1 MQKLVRE
8 DLMTLE
14 AYAKERAAFRARVIA
29 HKKDRRV
36 AIGPNVTLAFEDRL
50 TMHYQVQEMLR
61 IERIFEEQ
69 GILDEL
75 AAYNPLIPDGTNW
88 KATMM
93 IEFPDEAERT
103 RRLAQMIGIEDRVW
117 VQAGDTPPVWAIADE
132 DMERDTEDKTASV
145 HFLRFEFTPEQIA
158 AIKSGAAVSVGI
170 DHPSYQYRV
179 ESLLEAARQSLSA
192 DFS

>member
-1 MQKLVRE
+1 MQKLARE
-8 DLMTLE
+8 DLMPLE
-14 AYAKERAAFRARVIA
+14 TYAKERSAFRARVMA

-36 AIGPNVTLAFEDRL
+36 AVGPNVSLAFEDRL

-117 VQAGDTPPVWAIADE
+117 VQVGDTPQVWAIADE
-132 DMERDTEDKTASV
+132 DMDRATDDKTASV
-145 HFLRFEFTPEQIA
+145 HFLRFEFTPKQIA
-158 AIKSGAAVSVGI
+158 AIKAGAPISVGI
-170 DHPSYQYRV
+170 DHPSYQHRV
-179 ESLLEAARQSLSA
+179 EALSEATRQGLAA
-192 DFS
+192 DLD

>member
-1 MQKLVRE
+1 MQKLARE
-8 DLMTLE
+8 DLLTLE
-14 AYAKERAAFRARVIA
+14 AYAKERPAFRARVIV
-29 HKKDRRV
+29 HKRDRRV
-36 AIGPNVTLAFEDRL
+36 AVGPNVTLAFEDRL

-103 RRLAQMIGIEDRVW
+103 QRLARMIGIEDRVW
-117 VQAGDTPPVWAIADE
+117 VQAGDTPQVWAIADE
-132 DMERDTEDKTASV
+132 DMDRDTEDKTASV

-158 AIKSGAAVSVGI
+158 AIKAGAPISVGI
-170 DHPSYQYRV
+170 DHPSYQHRV
-179 ESLLEAARQSLSA
+179 EFIPEATRQSLAA
-192 DFS
+192 DLD